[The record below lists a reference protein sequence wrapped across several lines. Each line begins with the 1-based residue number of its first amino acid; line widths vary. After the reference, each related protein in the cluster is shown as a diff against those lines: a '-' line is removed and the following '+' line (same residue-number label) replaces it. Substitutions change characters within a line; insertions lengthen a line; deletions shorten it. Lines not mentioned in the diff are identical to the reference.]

1 MNKKILFYCQYH
13 LGMGHLVR
21 SLEILRSLAK
31 DFQVCFVKAGW
42 EVNGFEA
49 PAEVEVVTLPLL
61 LSENRQVKVADSSQ
75 NLEEVKQMRKT
86 KLLEVFE
93 EFQPDCLITEG
104 YPFNK
109 HQFEF
114 EAIPLLE
121 RIKATGGKTK
131 VVSSLRDIVMAKHY
145 ENREAVTD
153 KICKLM
159 NQYFDLLLVHS
170 DPKFHELEESF
181 PKIKEIK
188 TPIKYTGYVAQSSSE
203 KSIITEEDLAILN
216 LKKPIILVSIG
227 GGQLGHELLQ
237 SILEA
242 SPLIYKYLPHQIIVF
257 AGPFFPDEKLLQ
269 LQKTA
274 ANQPNI
280 TLRKYTA
287 NLLAYMDKA
296 ELSISLCGYNT
307 TMNILRTGVKSM
319 IFPSNKD
326 WEQKVRAEKLE
337 KLGLTEII
345 HSHELNPESLSQKI
359 IVNLSKK
366 AFVKTCEP
374 IQLQGAQTT
383 SSLLQEFLENTVVAA

>member
-1 MNKKILFYCQYH
+1 MKKILFYCQYH

-42 EVNGFEA
+42 EVEGFEA
-49 PAEVEVVTLPLL
+49 PAQVEVITLPLL
-61 LSENRQVKVADSSQ
+61 LSENRRLKVADSSQ
-75 NLEEVKQMRKT
+75 DLEEIKQIRKN

-145 ENREAVTD
+145 EDRTAVTD
-153 KICKLM
+153 KICNLM

-170 DPKFHELEESF
+170 DPKFHNLEESF
-181 PKIKEIK
+181 PRIKEIK
-188 TPIKYTGYVAQSSSE
+188 SSVKYTGYVAQSSSE
-203 KSIITEEDLAILN
+203 NIITTDEYLTTLH

-227 GGQLGHELLQ
+227 GGQLGHDLLQ

-242 SPLIYKYLPHQIIVF
+242 SPLIDKSLPHQIIAF
-257 AGPFFPDEKLLQ
+257 AGPFFPDEKFLE
-269 LQKTA
+269 LQKTVA
-274 ANQPNI
+274 EQTNI
-280 TLRKYTA
+280 TVRKYTA
-287 NLLAYMDKA
+287 NLLPYMEKA

-307 TMNILRTGVKSM
+307 TMNILRTGVNSM

-326 WEQKVRAEKLE
+326 WEQKIRAEKLE

-345 HSHELNPESLSQKI
+345 HPSDLNPESLSQKI
-359 IVNLSKK
+359 IANLSKK
-366 AFVKTCEP
+366 ASVNTCDP
-374 IQLQGAQTT
+374 IELQGAQKT
-383 SSLLQEFLENTVVAA
+383 STLLQEFLENTVVAA